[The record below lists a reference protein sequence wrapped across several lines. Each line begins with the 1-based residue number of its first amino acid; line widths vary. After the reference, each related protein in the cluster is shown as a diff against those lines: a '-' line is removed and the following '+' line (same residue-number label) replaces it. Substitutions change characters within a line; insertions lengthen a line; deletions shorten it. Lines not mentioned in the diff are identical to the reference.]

1 MDSGKDDEGKMNGNG
16 LVREKLRGLFRKF
29 SPARPGVAITV
40 ALIVGPLGFLFFQCY
55 DSPDVPFIFN
65 HAGAAWIRFPEP
77 VSTYTRGYKDRVH
90 FTKDFYLDQD
100 PESPI
105 FVHLQAFREFKLY
118 VNGYPIYAESPY
130 GKNWKK
136 GMKIE
141 ISPWVK
147 SGANSIRA
155 HVENPMG
162 PALLWLRIEGL
173 KDLIATD
180 ETWKARTESSPSIQA
195 ILAEDIR
202 ANPDSLTLPTP
213 YQSINKKGTT
223 IFWIFAASVGLWGI
237 GGFFF
242 HGRRVKI
249 LIKVALAVIVMIWV
263 YLFLSKMVRV
273 GPAIGFDISHHL
285 DYLLLILRKRAIPL
299 ASDDWATFHPPLF
312 YLLSFGFLEILKPF
326 YSLVKPFHFLKVIP
340 FLCGLGNVW
349 VAYALG
355 RMVFK
360 DDPFRLLLVIVVAGF
375 IPMNIYMSA
384 YVGNEPLHAFLV
396 GCSLVMAVHIFR
408 SSEVRFPHMIYLGLL
423 LGLAVLTKIT
433 AWAILPVVVVF
444 LAYKMTRMDGKNFK
458 EVTSRLALFIL
469 VMTVICG
476 WYYIRNIIHF
486 GRPFMIN
493 WDLPGQRWWQDPGFH
508 TIQYFLSFG
517 EALRHPYFSAFHSF
531 WDAMYS
537 TFWGDGLIGGLA
549 LIAKRPDVWNYDYM
563 SAVYLLALPATGIF
577 LIGLLKA
584 VDAALNDRDPNSKLI
599 MAFLMISLYSVG
611 LFILFSTLRV
621 PIYGQAKAFYCL
633 AAVGPISVFF
643 ALGLGMVNDWLS
655 SSRLLAARAVFYGW
669 FGSLLTSIYLSF
681 AG

>member
-1 MDSGKDDEGKMNGNG
+1 MSGNRMVGKTFQRVFG
-16 LVREKLRGLFRKF
+16 KI
-29 SPARPGVAITV
+29 SPTSPGVAIAV
-40 ALIVGPLGFLFFQCY
+40 ALIVGPLGFLFFHGY
-55 DSPDVPFIFN
+55 DSPDVPFLF
-65 HAGAAWIRFPEP
+65 HHSGAAWIRFPEP
-77 VSTYTRGYKDRVH
+77 VSAYIRGYTDRVH
-90 FTKDFYLDQD
+90 FSKDFYLVQD
-100 PESPI
+100 PGSPI
-105 FVHLQAFREFKLY
+105 FVHLKAFREFKLY
-118 VNGYPIYAESPY
+118 INENPVYAEFPP

-136 GMKIE
+136 EMKIE

-173 KDLIATD
+173 KDLTATD
-180 ETWKARTESSPSIQA
+180 ETWKARIESSPWVQA
-195 ILAEDIR
+195 ILADDRR
-202 ANPDSLTLPTP
+202 ANPDSLTIPTP
-213 YQSINKKGTT
+213 YQSIHKKGRT

-249 LIKVALAVIVMIWV
+249 LIKVAFIAVIMIWA
-263 YLFLSKMVRV
+263 YLFLAKMMRI

-285 DYLLLILRKRAIPL
+285 DYILFIFEKRAIPL
-299 ASDDWATFHPPLF
+299 ASDDWTTFHPPLF
-312 YLLSFGFLEILKPF
+312 YLLSFGVLEIFQPF
-326 YSLVKPFHFLKVIP
+326 YSVMKPFHLLKVIP

-360 DDPFRLLLVIVVAGF
+360 DDPLRLLLVIVVAGF

-384 YVGNEPLHAFLV
+384 YVGNEPLHAFLA
-396 GCSLVMAVHIFR
+396 GCSLVIAVHILR
-408 SSEVRFPHMIYLGLL
+408 SSEVRFSHMIYLGLL
-423 LGLAVLTKIT
+423 LGLALLTKIT
-433 AWAILPVVVVF
+433 AGALVPVVVIF
-444 LAYKMTRMDGKNFK
+444 LAYKMIRVDGKNLK
-458 EVTSRLALFIL
+458 EVASRLGLLIL

-508 TIQYFLSFG
+508 TIQYYLSFG

-531 WDAMYS
+531 GDALYS
-537 TFWGDGLIGGLA
+537 TFWGDGLIGGKA

-563 SAVYLLALPATGIF
+563 SAVYLLALPAAGIF
-577 LIGLLKA
+577 LLGLLKA
-584 VDAALNDRDPNSKLI
+584 VQMALKDKDPSSKLI
-599 MAFLMISLYSVG
+599 MAFLIISFYSVA
-611 LFILFSTLRV
+611 LFILFSTFKV

-633 AAVGPISVFF
+633 AAMAPITVFG
-643 ALGLGMVNDWLS
+643 GLGFGVVGGWLA
-655 SSRLLAARAVFYGW
+655 SSRLIVVRALFYGW
-669 FGSLLTSIYLSF
+669 LGTLLTSIYLSF